1 MAKTH
6 PTDMPGT
13 LLISTTTGQPGER
26 RHLCRLADGT
36 FALVESWMSTGDWG
50 TPVRRYSVW
59 NLIGSHPSVDQ
70 AIDRFQLW
78 NQSGK

>member
-1 MAKTH
+1 MPTH

-26 RHLCRLADGT
+26 HHLCRLEDGT
-36 FALVESWMSTGDWG
+36 FALVVSWRSVGDWG
-50 TPVRRYSVW
+50 ETVRRYSVY

-70 AIDRFQLW
+70 AIDRFQRW
-78 NQSGK
+78 NRSGK